1 MEEIIED
8 VLSKEVE
15 HLLVFA
21 TCPGSITAKQ
31 IAQDLVVNNV
41 AACVNIVP
49 GLTSY
54 FRWSNK
60 VVSDDEI
67 LLLIKTT
74 SACLPA
80 VEKRIKSLHPHELP
94 EIIAV
99 SIVDGLKGYLRWI
112 EDSTK

>member
-1 MEEIIED
+1 MSEEI
-8 VLSKEVE
+8 K
-15 HLLVFA
+15 HLLVLS

-31 IAQDLVVNNV
+31 IAQDLVANDV
-41 AACVNIVP
+41 AACVNIIP

-54 FRWSNK
+54 FKWSRK
-60 VVSDDEI
+60 VESDVEF

-74 SACLPA
+74 SANFPA
-80 VEKRIKSLHPHELP
+80 IKKRIKSLHPYELP

-99 SIVDGLKGYLRWI
+99 PIVDGLEEYLRWI

>member
-1 MEEIIED
+1 MSEEI
-8 VLSKEVE
+8 K
-15 HLLVFA
+15 HLLVLC

-31 IAQDLVVNNV
+31 IAQDLVANDV
-41 AACVNIVP
+41 AACVNIIP

-54 FRWSNK
+54 FKWSRK
-60 VVSDDEI
+60 VESDVEY

-74 SACLPA
+74 SANFPA
-80 VEKRIKSLHPHELP
+80 IKKRIKSLHPYELP

-99 SIVDGLKGYLRWI
+99 SIEDGLEEYLRWI

>member
-1 MEEIIED
+1 MP
-8 VLSKEVE
+8 KEVE
-15 HLLVFA
+15 HLLVLT

-31 IAQDLVVNNV
+31 IAQDLVANDV

-54 FRWSNK
+54 FKWSKK
-60 VVSDDEI
+60 VESDEEL

-74 SACLPA
+74 SERLPA
-80 VEKRIKSLHPHELP
+80 VMKRIKSLHPYELP

-99 SIVDGLKGYLRWI
+99 SIKDGLKEYLRWI
-112 EDSTK
+112 EESTK

>member
-1 MEEIIED
+1 LEQIVGVI
-8 VLSKEVE
+8 LPKQVE
-15 HLLVFA
+15 HLLVLS

-31 IAQDLVVNNV
+31 IAQDLVANKV

-54 FRWSNK
+54 FRWGNK
-60 VVSDDEI
+60 VESADEF

-74 SACLPA
+74 SAQLPA
-80 VEKRIKSLHPHELP
+80 IEKRIKSLHSHELP

-99 SIVDGLKGYLRWI
+99 PIKDGLKEYLRWI
-112 EDSTK
+112 EDNT

>member
-1 MEEIIED
+1 MP
-8 VLSKEVE
+8 KKAE
-15 HLLVFA
+15 HLLVLS

-31 IAQDLVVNNV
+31 IAQDLVANKV

-54 FRWSNK
+54 FRWGNK
-60 VVSDDEI
+60 VETEDEF

-74 SACLPA
+74 SSHLPA
-80 VEKRIKSLHPHELP
+80 IEKRIKSLHSHELP

-99 SIVDGLKGYLRWI
+99 PIKDGLKEYLHWI
-112 EDSTK
+112 EDNTK

>member
-1 MEEIIED
+1 
-8 VLSKEVE
+8 LPKEVE
-15 HLLVFA
+15 HLLVLT

-31 IAQDLVVNNV
+31 IAQDLVANDV

-54 FRWSNK
+54 FKWSNK
-60 VVSDDEI
+60 VESDEEL

-74 SACLPA
+74 SERLPA
-80 VEKRIKSLHPHELP
+80 IKKKIKSLHPYELP

-99 SIVDGLKGYLRWI
+99 SIKDGLKEYLRWI
-112 EDSTK
+112 EESTK